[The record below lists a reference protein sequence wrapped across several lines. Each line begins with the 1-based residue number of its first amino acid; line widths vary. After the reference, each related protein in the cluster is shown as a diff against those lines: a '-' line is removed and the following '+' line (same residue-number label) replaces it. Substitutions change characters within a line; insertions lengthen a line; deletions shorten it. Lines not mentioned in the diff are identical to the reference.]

1 MILNVIFVNVISLN
15 VRQQT
20 GDCMKPVFSI
30 QFCEDNLMGQ
40 YFPVRSLKFN
50 ETL

>member
-1 MILNVIFVNVISLN
+1 LEKYHNVTILNVTFVNVILLN

-20 GDCMKPVFSI
+20 GDCIKPVFNI

-40 YFPVRSLKFN
+40 YFPFGC
-50 ETL
+50 

>member
-1 MILNVIFVNVISLN
+1 MILNVTFVKAILLN

-40 YFPVRSLKFN
+40 YFPLRSLNFN

>member
-1 MILNVIFVNVISLN
+1 MIFNHNFVTAILLNVK
-15 VRQQT
+15 QP
-20 GDCMKPVFSI
+20 GDCMKLVFSI

-40 YFPVRSLKFN
+40 YFPFRSLKFN